1 MLNLLCQ
8 RTVQTQIDYYRSFKN
23 DFATDWLVRFSEQ
36 RMGCR
41 RLYTSRRGSSS
52 GGYLH
57 YHKGMGV
64 AAWDKYLL
72 GVMGAPVESHEVRV
86 VWGSRLGGGSPENP
100 YLPKKKARTYTDSIY
115 PAKVARQL
123 ISIRETLAEEWT
135 DDLGLI
141 QYDNIEL
148 RRHHDEEVKN
158 LVDDQERFQCAIRPD
173 ECGKDGSGS
182 SPLRIAS
189 YDLLKN
195 AVTLHALL
203 MLIEEQDANE
213 LQRHQA
219 KWLRTFGKT
228 HATGLQGDNGWHVAR
243 DVVYEMM
250 NQPVS
255 VRKSPRGKPQFIDP
269 LGLADRLLELRAEL
283 SSDWIEELRQ
293 VPNHHLGL
301 ARQRLVDT
309 GIAMTR
315 EDKNAMA
322 REDKK
327 KKS

>member
-8 RTVQTQIDYYRSFKN
+8 RAVQTQIKYYRDFKN
-23 DFATDWLVRFSEQ
+23 DFATDWLLRFSEQ

-52 GGYLH
+52 GGFLH
-57 YHKGMGV
+57 YHKGMGS
-64 AAWDKYLL
+64 AGWDEYLL
-72 GVMGAPVESHEVRV
+72 GVMSAPVESHEVSV
-86 VWGSRLGGGSPENP
+86 VWGSRVGGGSPENP
-100 YLPKKKARTYTDSIY
+100 YLPKKQAVRTYTDSVE
-115 PAKVARQL
+115 PARVARQL
-123 ISIRETLAEEWT
+123 LSIRETLAEEWI
-135 DDLGLI
+135 DDLRLI
-141 QYDNIEL
+141 EHDNIEL
-148 RRHHDEEVKN
+148 RRHHDEEVKH

-173 ECGKDGSGS
+173 ESGKDGSGS

-219 KWLRTFGKT
+219 KWLRNFGKT

-243 DVVYEMM
+243 EVVNEMM

-255 VRKSPRGKPQFIDP
+255 VRKSPRGTPQFIDP

-283 SSDWIEELRQ
+283 SHDWMKELRQ

-301 ARQRLVDT
+301 ARQRLLDT
-309 GIAMTR
+309 GIAMA
-315 EDKNAMA
+315 EKNQNK
-322 REDKK
+322 RKRG
-327 KKS
+327 